1 MTASL
6 VEPLTTSPLRSLLR
20 LRLGSRVDRALV
32 FLGTGEEPRVA
43 RPRHDET
50 CPYRS
55 PSLTMVGRRAFDRA
69 YWVSLVEHDAV
80 VDLQDHRTDGWHGG
94 STTRVSA
101 TWWVS
106 DPALVARERL
116 LAGDVPSWIAHDA
129 ARRSVRADT
138 AGTEFQV
145 PEAGVSY
152 RIGRSLP
159 PSVPAPSETA
169 DMPFVWGDERRAA
182 YRFYREAVAQGPY
195 SLAALWLLHH
205 PDQAREVLDW
215 TVQNRSLLS
224 DQAEWERSLVTL
236 LQGLGAEDRG
246 FIGVK
251 LAELLSGMG
260 IPQADETL
268 RRVESVQRHTGHRT
282 RQP

>member
-1 MTASL
+1 MSGAL
-6 VEPLTTSPLRSLLR
+6 VEPLTSSPLRGLLR

-32 FLGTGEEPRVA
+32 FLATGEEPRVA
-43 RPRHDET
+43 CPRHDET

-55 PSLTMVGRRAFDRA
+55 PSLTMVGRRAFERA

-80 VDLQDHRTDGWHGG
+80 VDLHDHRADTRHGG
-94 STTRVSA
+94 STRVSA
-101 TWWVS
+101 AWWVS

-116 LAGDVPSWIAHDA
+116 AAGDVRSWIAHDA
-129 ARRSVRADT
+129 GRRGVRAD
-138 AGTEFQV
+138 AVRMEFQV
-145 PEAGVSY
+145 PEVGISY

-159 PSVPAPSETA
+159 LSVPEPSQAA

-195 SLAALWLLHH
+195 SLAGLWLLHH

-224 DQAEWERSLVTL
+224 DQAEWERSLVAL

-268 RRVESVQRHTGHRT
+268 RRVDSASRRTGHRT
-282 RQP
+282 SS